1 MKKIIVVALFALVV
15 VLAGCSSQNS
25 DSKKTDGKLN
35 VVATYSILADIV
47 KNVGGDKIELHS
59 IVPVG
64 VDPHEYDPLPANIQ
78 SAADADLI
86 FYNGLNLETGNGW
99 FDRMLEA
106 ADKSRDDKEQVVEL
120 SKGVKPKYLTEK
132 GKTSE
137 TDPHAWL
144 DLHNGIIYTEN
155 VRDALVKADPDNAD
169 FYKENAKKYIN
180 KLATLDK
187 EAKQK
192 FADLPENQKTLVTSE
207 GAFKYFAARYGLK
220 AAYIWEINTESQ
232 GTPDQMKQI
241 VGIVEKEKVP
251 NLFVETSVDP
261 RSMESVSKETGVPI
275 FAKIFTDSTAKKGE
289 VGDTYLEMMR
299 YNLDKIHDG
308 LAK

>member
-1 MKKIIVVALFALVV
+1 MKKIIVMSLVLLMV
-15 VLAGCSSQNS
+15 VLAGCSSEEKQTA
-25 DSKKTDGKLN
+25 KDGKLN

-47 KNVGGDKIELHS
+47 KNVGGDKIALHS

-99 FDRMLEA
+99 FDRMLETA
-106 ADKSRDDKEQVVEL
+106 NKSRDDKDQVVEL

-155 VRDALVKADPDNAD
+155 VLDALVKADPDNATY
-169 FYKENAKKYIN
+169 YKERAEKYIT

-232 GTPDQMKQI
+232 GTPEQMKQI
-241 VGIVEKEKVP
+241 VGIVEKEQVP

-308 LAK
+308 LAN

>member
-1 MKKIIVVALFALVV
+1 MKKLIFAALMMLVI
-15 VLAGCSSQNS
+15 VLAGCSSGN
-25 DSKKTDGKLN
+25 KETEKNGKLN

-47 KNVGGDKIELHS
+47 QNVGGDKIEMHS

-99 FDRMLEA
+99 FDRMLET
-106 ADKSRDDKEQVVEL
+106 ADKSRDDKDQVVEL

-169 FYKENAKKYIN
+169 YYKERAEKYIT